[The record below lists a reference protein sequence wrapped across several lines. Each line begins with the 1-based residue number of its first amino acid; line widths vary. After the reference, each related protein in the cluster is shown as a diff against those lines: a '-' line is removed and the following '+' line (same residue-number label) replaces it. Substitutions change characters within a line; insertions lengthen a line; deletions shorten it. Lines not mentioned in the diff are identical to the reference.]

1 MSLEHLFHGAPGD
14 SILGII
20 ADGHLRPGSDA
31 KLYFSRFNWE
41 PTIQYG
47 ADLKRGASFAVAID
61 VEIPKSAAVQRE
73 ERGGV
78 PNALIV
84 VSPVPLRV
92 SNVPPERGKRFGLA
106 IALVVFAILATLAMS
121 FLLRPRT
128 QERPEQLSLV
138 QPAWPAVSGSGA
150 ILSG

>member
-1 MSLEHLFHGAPGD
+1 MPLEHLFHGAPGD

-84 VSPVPLRV
+84 VSPVPLRAV
-92 SNVPPERGKRFGLA
+92 VKELFIREPRASRVTTIKGADA
-106 IALVVFAILATLAMS
+106 IAQYLQARQGPTRRADS
-121 FLLRPRT
+121 
-128 QERPEQLSLV
+128 
-138 QPAWPAVSGSGA
+138 
-150 ILSG
+150 